1 MIYPIANKTLRRD
14 CIKQGKCPE
23 CGSELDTGFEC
34 NNQACQFDAAPEV
47 AELATIILLV
57 SERADPNLILTRL
70 RSFVAAEKE
79 AYEKAMADLRTA
91 VARESREIEQTL
103 GKALGYPWYKDDP
116 KNFPNAT
123 EANGVCVGEHVPA
136 SLAVEAARKIADLTR
151 ERDEARAMQRG
162 AEQAFDVADK
172 LACREKERAEKAEAE
187 AAAMQD
193 AWTDTNKCLGIDIR
207 CEGDDAARAFNKLA
221 GIMDAPS
228 TAGRNLLAR
237 MERMRTALSEALVCA
252 RASLRVELRD
262 LPWPAGS
269 KEARWEAALTDKEPT
284 P

>member
-151 ERDEARAMQRG
+151 ERDEALSQLNSSGNVIYQWR
-162 AEQAFDVADK
+162 EVA
-172 LACREKERAEKAEAE
+172 ERAEAD
-187 AAAMQD
+187 AAAMRQLVRNSFR
-193 AWTDTNKCLGIDIR
+193 AGR
-207 CEGDDAARAFNKLA
+207 CSVEFHDK
-221 GIMDAPS
+221 IMS
-228 TAGRNLLAR
+228 FTAGRDLLAR
-237 MERMRTALSEALVCA
+237 MGKLEAVMAAATKWRAYRATMDDDYSVALIRTVDAVIA
-252 RASLRVELRD
+252 
-262 LPWPAGS
+262 
-269 KEARWEAALTDKEPT
+269 DKEPT